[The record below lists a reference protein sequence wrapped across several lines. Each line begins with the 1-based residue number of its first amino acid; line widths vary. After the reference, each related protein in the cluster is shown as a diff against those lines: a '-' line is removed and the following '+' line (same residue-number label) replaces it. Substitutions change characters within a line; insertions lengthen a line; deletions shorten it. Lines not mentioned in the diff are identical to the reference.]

1 MNLFK
6 RGIGLILLG
15 LLTACSPAGSV
26 VSPLPPAS
34 GTPSPLASP
43 TVVPPTVTL
52 YLFSGRPDPVWTL
65 TAEQTA
71 TFTERLAALPAGTPQ
86 AEPEGLGYRGLALQL
101 ADQTIRL
108 FNAAVRVEQNGQ
120 VRWLAD
126 PHQALALWLLATGE
140 PAIGQD
146 LVAMIQRELE
156 AEPPALAFY
165 LLARAGPA
173 AEVASTP
180 PALLPRAAQP
190 FLTLNDVL
198 TYTQATHTLTLTPE
212 AWQHL
217 AMLEV
222 PVNGLPFVLYVRGEP
237 IYAGAL
243 WTPLSSLSYDG
254 VTMLWPSGLTE
265 TLRLDLGYPG
275 PAFFTGDD
283 PRADPR
289 LLQVLTEAGKLH

>member
-1 MNLFK
+1 MLK
-6 RGIGLILLG
+6 RGIWLILWG
-15 LLTACSPAGSV
+15 LLTACSPAGTA
-26 VSPLPPAS
+26 VSPLSPAS
-34 GTPSPLASP
+34 GTPPPLTSP
-43 TVVPPTVTL
+43 TVTPPTVTL
-52 YLFSGRPDPVWTL
+52 YLFSGRPDPTWTL
-65 TAEQTA
+65 TVEQTA
-71 TFTERLAALPAGTPQ
+71 ALMERLAALPAGTPR

-108 FNAAVRVEQNGQ
+108 FNATVRVEQNGQ

-126 PHQALALWLLATGE
+126 PNQTLTLWLLMTGE
-140 PAIGQD
+140 PTIGKD
-146 LVAMIQRELE
+146 LVAMVQRELQ

-165 LLARAGPA
+165 LLARSLPA
-173 AEVASTP
+173 AGVASTP
-180 PALLPRAAQP
+180 PALLPRASQP

-198 TYTQATHTLTLTPE
+198 TYTQATHSLTITLE
-212 AWQHL
+212 AWQRL
-217 AMLEV
+217 ATLEV

-243 WTPLSSLSYDG
+243 WTPVSSLSYDG
-254 VTMLWPSGLTE
+254 VTMLWPSTLTA

-275 PAFFTGDD
+275 PAFFTGSD